1 MTETREER
9 IRERAHEIW
18 EREGNPSGQEEAHW
32 EQAAREIDA
41 EETIANVSSDV
52 EGEPRGLGDEEA
64 VADVQ
69 SGGIGELGKAAAK
82 PKKTAPTK
90 GRGRR

>member
-1 MTETREER
+1 MTEAREER

-18 EREGNPSGQEEAHW
+18 EREGNPAGREQAHW

-41 EETIANVSSDV
+41 EDRIANVSGDV
-52 EGEPRGLGDEEA
+52 EGEARGFGDEEA

-69 SGGIGELGKAAAK
+69 SGGIDELGETAAK
-82 PKKTAPTK
+82 PKKTASPK
-90 GRGRR
+90 GGGAR